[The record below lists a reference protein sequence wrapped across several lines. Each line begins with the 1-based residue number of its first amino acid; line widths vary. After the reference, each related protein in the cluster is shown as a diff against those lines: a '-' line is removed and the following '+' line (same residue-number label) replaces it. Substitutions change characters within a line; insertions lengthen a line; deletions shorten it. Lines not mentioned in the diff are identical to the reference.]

1 MSESQ
6 RIAVVGG
13 GYAGFAAAVELSRA
27 GVAVEVFEASR
38 TLGGRARAVEL
49 DGLNLDNGAHI
60 LAGAYAET
68 LRLMSL
74 VGAPAG
80 VQRFPLHLEYPGQIR
95 IAAPA
100 WLPAPLHLAWA
111 LMTARGLALTEKIAA
126 IGFMNDIKARGF
138 RLAEDT
144 TAAALLAPQPE
155 RLRRYL
161 WEPLCIAAL
170 NTPTDQASAQV
181 FINVLRDSL
190 AAGRQASDL
199 LLPTADLSA
208 LLPEP
213 AARYVESRGGF
224 VHRGTR
230 VDALTQTD
238 QGFFLDGQ
246 GPFDQVI
253 TAVAPYH
260 LPALIA
266 GLPELA
272 DLTMMVARFEW
283 QPIVTCYVRYDEPIR
298 LPWPMVGITEG
309 CAQWLF
315 DLGALRGLPGTIAA
329 VISAR
334 GRHEELG
341 NEQLA
346 AKIHSEIAGIV
357 PGLPPP
363 AWSRVITEQ
372 RATFACTPN
381 LQRPQT
387 ATALT
392 GLWLAGDYVASDYP
406 ATIEGAVRSGVRA
419 AASALDQTPCGQA

>member
-1 MSESQ
+1 VSESQ

-27 GVAVEVFEASR
+27 GIAVEVFEASR
-38 TLGGRARAVEL
+38 TLGGRARAVEM

-60 LAGAYAET
+60 LAGAYSET
-68 LRLMSL
+68 LRLMRL
-74 VGAPAG
+74 AGAPAG
-80 VQRFPLHLEYPGQIR
+80 LQRSPLHLEYPGQMR
-95 IAAPA
+95 LAAPV

-111 LMTARGLALTEKIAA
+111 LLTARGLSLTEKLAA
-126 IGFMNDIKARGF
+126 IRFMNDLKARGF
-138 RLAEDT
+138 RLPADT

-170 NTPTDQASAQV
+170 NTSTDQASAQV
-181 FINVLRDSL
+181 FINVLRDTL

-213 AARYVESRGGF
+213 AARYVKSRGGF

-238 QGFFLDGQ
+238 RGFFLDGQ

-253 TAVAPYH
+253 AAVAPYH
-260 LPALIA
+260 LPALIV

-272 DLTMMVARFEW
+272 GLAMMVARFEW
-283 QPIVTCYVRYDEPIR
+283 QPIVTCYLRYDEPIR
-298 LPWPMVGITEG
+298 LPWPMVGISEG
-309 CAQWLF
+309 CTQWLF

-334 GRHEELG
+334 GRHQELG

-346 AKIHSEIAGIV
+346 AKIHSEIARIV

-363 AWSRVITEQ
+363 TWSRVITEQ

-387 ATALT
+387 ATALP
-392 GLWLAGDYVASDYP
+392 GFWLAGDYVASDYP
-406 ATIEGAVRSGVRA
+406 ATIESAVRSGVRA
-419 AASALDQTPCGQA
+419 AASALDQAPCGQA